1 MIIMQRRAN
10 REPPVQRR
18 GTHPIPIAPPSAAD
32 LRPAGAPIISLP
44 ARTRLIP
51 IDRRRRRRPPSHKR
65 SISTASNVVRGSLR
79 QLDIAKLSHASSLFM
94 ARVLTFLARFQCRC
108 GIIFSVQSSSRY
120 PFHCF
125 RRDPSCCFL
134 TENDILIEVEE
145 VEVSGTSLARAT

>member
-44 ARTRLIP
+44 ARTRSIP
-51 IDRRRRRRPPSHKR
+51 IGRRRRRLPPSHKR

-120 PFHCF
+120 PFPLL
-125 RRDPSCCFL
+125 PSRSIMLFL
-134 TENDILIEVEE
+134 DGE
-145 VEVSGTSLARAT
+145 